1 MSKNP
6 SLTQQISLL
15 GQPDAAS
22 AHSDGVC
29 KEIPQLVW
37 GNSLTGRVLGC
48 SSHPAAEGQHQ
59 TCQQA
64 LQAGLCFPPP
74 AEDSHFRKHLMAS
87 TLISLLPEIKAAT
100 DVLTTLIF
108 FFFKSFEKASCQRT
122 AGNDCPKHSWLSWQ
136 PSKYGHCTKSLTWR
150 S

>member
-37 GNSLTGRVLGC
+37 GNSLTVRVLGC

-59 TCQQA
+59 TCQPA
-64 LQAGLCFPPP
+64 PQAGLCFPPP

-87 TLISLLPEIKAAT
+87 TLIFPAAR
-100 DVLTTLIF
+100 DKGCHRCAYNFDIF
-108 FFFKSFEKASCQRT
+108 FSNHLRKHLVREQLEMIVLSTVGSAGSLQNT
-122 AGNDCPKHSWLSWQ
+122 AIVP
-136 PSKYGHCTKSLTWR
+136 R
-150 S
+150 V

>member
-59 TCQQA
+59 TCQPA
-64 LQAGLCFPPP
+64 PQAGLCFPPP

-87 TLISLLPEIKAAT
+87 TLIFPAAR
-100 DVLTTLIF
+100 DKGCHGCAYNFDIF
-108 FFFKSFEKASCQRT
+108 FFSNHLRKHLVREQLEMIVLSTVGSAGSLQNT
-122 AGNDCPKHSWLSWQ
+122 AIVP
-136 PSKYGHCTKSLTWR
+136 R
-150 S
+150 V

>member
-59 TCQQA
+59 TCQPA
-64 LQAGLCFPPP
+64 PQAGLCFPPP

-87 TLISLLPEIKAAT
+87 TLIFPAAR
-100 DVLTTLIF
+100 DKGCHRCAYNFDI

>member
-1 MSKNP
+1 MLHQHTQMVCVKRSHSWFGVTASP
-6 SLTQQISLL
+6 GGFWAALLTQ
-15 GQPDAAS
+15 
-22 AHSDGVC
+22 
-29 KEIPQLVW
+29 
-37 GNSLTGRVLGC
+37 
-48 SSHPAAEGQHQ
+48 
-59 TCQQA
+59 
-64 LQAGLCFPPP
+64 LQ
-74 AEDSHFRKHLMAS
+74 KAS
-87 TLISLLPEIKAAT
+87 TRHVSQHHRQGCASHHQQKTPISENTSWPPRSFSLLPEIKAAT